1 MSTEPTTGSRT
12 RATIALLAFANLLI
26 SIDYNIVYVALP
38 EIGRAVGFTPQSLQW
53 VVSAYAVG
61 YGGFLL
67 LGGRTADRFGPR
79 RTFVAGLILFGS
91 ASLVAALAGG
101 PGLLVLARVVQGFG
115 AALLFPATLA
125 LIAANFAEGAPRYRA
140 ISLWGVAGA
149 SGAVAGPLVGGVL
162 TSALGWEWVFIVN
175 VPLVAAGVVLA
186 PRLLAA
192 DPPLEGGLSGFD
204 VPGAVLATSAST
216 LLVFG
221 LVSGPEAG
229 WVSVRGFGS
238 MAAGAALLGA
248 FLAVERRVRLPL
260 MPSLL
265 LGTRSLVL
273 AMALI
278 FVFMAGVNTMH
289 YLFVVHLQD
298 VLGFSAFAA
307 GLAFLPMSVTAVLS
321 SWKLLPRLLGR
332 WGSSMTTLAAIAG
345 ASVAMAAIA
354 LGIVAGGGYG
364 ALVPGILMLG
374 LSAGTGYPAV
384 LALAGSEV
392 PVERQGIASAM
403 AATSMQVGGAI
414 GLATLV
420 AVANAGLDVSG
431 GVVSSATETA
441 AGLGRAGFAAAA
453 TVLASAVAGVLVLR
467 RQSREAVRE
476 PVDAT
481 VSS

>member
-1 MSTEPTTGSRT
+1 
-12 RATIALLAFANLLI
+12 
-26 SIDYNIVYVALP
+26 
-38 EIGRAVGFTPQSLQW
+38 
-53 VVSAYAVG
+53 
-61 YGGFLL
+61 
-67 LGGRTADRFGPR
+67 
-79 RTFVAGLILFGS
+79 
-91 ASLVAALAGG
+91 
-101 PGLLVLARVVQGFG
+101 
-115 AALLFPATLA
+115 
-125 LIAANFAEGAPRYRA
+125 
-140 ISLWGVAGA
+140 
-149 SGAVAGPLVGGVL
+149 
-162 TSALGWEWVFIVN
+162 
-175 VPLVAAGVVLA
+175 
-186 PRLLAA
+186 
-192 DPPLEGGLSGFD
+192 
-204 VPGAVLATSAST
+204 
-216 LLVFG
+216 
-221 LVSGPEAG
+221 
-229 WVSVRGFGS
+229 
-238 MAAGAALLGA
+238 
-248 FLAVERRVRLPL
+248 
-260 MPSLL
+260 
-265 LGTRSLVL
+265 
-273 AMALI
+273 MALI

-332 WGSSMTTLAAIAG
+332 WGNSMTTLAAIAG